1 MVTSASKRSCSC
13 WGRRFAAFP
22 ADSDLLR
29 VGPAALKT
37 GSECS
42 FTASKLRFFACLT
55 RWRSPFGPA
64 FGCYSRW
71 SLRLA

>member
-1 MVTSASKRSCSC
+1 MRP
-13 WGRRFAAFP
+13 FADCVKTTA
-22 ADSDLLR
+22 L
-29 VGPAALKT
+29 GHAALKT

-42 FTASKLRFFACLT
+42 FTTRKLVCEPSAFFAGLI

-71 SLRLA
+71 SWRLA